1 MANKNKNSFIKSGHQ
16 HVKDVLMASTCL
28 HVPSQWND
36 RLNSPMQFNFQFKN
50 EWNVKCILTL
60 TDPHFPPNLNNIL
73 KISYQQNHNRMHKDL
88 LFFKKKKS
96 LGYEVFYKPNFF
108 ISRFLKP
115 VMSKDLF
122 FMVNLRRQAWK
133 PWHRLI

>member
-1 MANKNKNSFIKSGHQ
+1 MKREM
-16 HVKDVLMASTCL
+16 HVYV
-28 HVPSQWND
+28 
-36 RLNSPMQFNFQFKN
+36 
-50 EWNVKCILTL
+50 
-60 TDPHFPPNLNNIL
+60 TDPHFPPNLNSIL

-122 FMVNLRRQAWK
+122 FMVNLRRQA
-133 PWHRLI
+133 